1 MTFTATYP
9 KTEPLL
15 SIKDDGGLREGTRY
29 KIQKIVENKPK
40 ELVAEEQAMIME
52 IVNACLDVLEDAAQA
67 KAAGKEL
74 PSLVEERAAHEA
86 AAAKKA
92 EKLREEEE
100 KKKLQESME
109 EERMHNSL
117 VQDELKRRRERAKES
132 KRKSRALPEVITLS
146 EIDTSVNGYAPH
158 ETLAFEQPISLL
170 DINNNPTL
178 FQVVANKVCIRR
190 GPASKCFTV
199 RPILPQA
206 AGDVPTLILKQTDL
220 STVIKENTLKTQ
232 LQLIENE
239 LKSLK
244 IIRHRNVLRILDF
257 KVHKTVD
264 EDGESESGWTVSILS
279 EFAEKGSLQE
289 FLEIAGSM
297 GAEKVRSWTI
307 ELLEGLQ
314 FLHEKGIVHEDI
326 HTGNVLL
333 IRESNGEVRPKLA
346 DAGYQRKLQ
355 NLSGKKQP
363 IDTISVAKS
372 AYWLPPE
379 IANTNQ
385 SHYTQKTD
393 VWDFGILFLQMI
405 FGLTVIQKYSS
416 PMSLADSLILSDSLN
431 EIVLKMFKAD
441 PKKRPRAV
449 ELGPSEFLATDAPIL
464 EDDSSSA
471 PSRLGSVSSLLPIT
485 PRRQRHGSINIG
497 SPFSRSRYRED
508 FVEEGRLGKGGFG
521 EVVKA
526 RKRLDGQI
534 YAIKKITQKSSA
546 SLTEVLKEVRLLSQL
561 SHPSVVRKF
570 SYISTFAK
578 SGRDLVDVRPSN
590 PAVI

>member
-1 MTFTATYP
+1 
-9 KTEPLL
+9 
-15 SIKDDGGLREGTRY
+15 
-29 KIQKIVENKPK
+29 
-40 ELVAEEQAMIME
+40 VAEEQAMIME

-86 AAAKKA
+86 AAFKIA

-100 KKKLQESME
+100 KKKQQESLE
-109 EERMHNSL
+109 EERMQNSL

-146 EIDTSVNGYAPH
+146 SIDTSLIGQAHDELLV
-158 ETLAFEQPISLL
+158 FEQPISLL
-170 DINNNPTL
+170 DINNNPIL
-178 FQVVANKVCIRR
+178 FQVVANKFCIRR

-199 RPILPQA
+199 RPVVAQG
-206 AGDVPTLILKQTDL
+206 AGDVPILALKQTDL
-220 STVIKENTLKTQ
+220 STNIKENTLKIQ

-244 IIRHRNVLRILDF
+244 TIRHLNILKILDF
-257 KVHKTVD
+257 KVHRTVD

-289 FLEIAGSM
+289 FLEIAGSL
-297 GAEKVRSWTI
+297 GVEKVRSWTI

-326 HTGNVLL
+326 HPGNVLL
-333 IRESNGEVRPKLA
+333 VRESNGEVRPKLA
-346 DAGYQRKLQ
+346 DAGFQRKLQ
-355 NLSGKKQP
+355 NLSGKKHP
-363 IDTISVAKS
+363 TDTISVAKS

-379 IANTNQ
+379 IANTSQ
-385 SHYTQKTD
+385 PQYTQKTD

-416 PMSLADSLILSDSLN
+416 PISLVDSLSLSDSLN
-431 EIVLKMFKAD
+431 EIVNKMFKAD
-441 PKKRPRAV
+441 PKKRPRTV
-449 ELGPSEFLATDAPIL
+449 ELGPSEFLATDAPIF
-464 EDDSSSA
+464 EDDSSAA
-471 PSRLGSVSSLLPIT
+471 PSRFGSVSSLLPTI
-485 PRRQRHGSINIG
+485 PRRQRHDSMNSGG
-497 SPFSRSRYRED
+497 PFSRSRYRED

-570 SYISTFAK
+570 DFFLQELKPRILALRCTF
-578 SGRDLVDVRPSN
+578 N
-590 PAVI
+590 

>member
-1 MTFTATYP
+1 VTLTATYP

-15 SIKDDGGLREGTRY
+15 SIKDDSGLREGTRY
-29 KIQKIVENKPK
+29 KIQKIIETKPK
-40 ELVAEEQAMIME
+40 ELVVEEQAMIME

-86 AAAKKA
+86 AAAKIA
-92 EKLREEEE
+92 DKLREEEE
-100 KKKLQESME
+100 KKKQQESLE
-109 EERMHNSL
+109 EERMQNSL
-117 VQDELKRRRERAKES
+117 LQDELKRRRERVKES
-132 KRKSRALPEVITLS
+132 KRKSRALPEVITL
-146 EIDTSVNGYAPH
+146 TSMDMSISGQGPD
-158 ETLAFEQPISLL
+158 ETLVFEQPISLF
-170 DINNNPTL
+170 DINNNPSL
-178 FQVVANKVCIRR
+178 FQVVSNKVCIRR
-190 GPASKCFTV
+190 GPSSKCFTV
-199 RPILPQA
+199 RPVISQG
-206 AGDVPTLILKQTDL
+206 AGDVPILVLKQTDL
-220 STVIKENTLKTQ
+220 STGIKESIIKTQ
-232 LQLIENE
+232 IQSIENE
-239 LKSLK
+239 LKVLK
-244 IIRHRNVLRILDF
+244 TIRHQNILKVIDF
-257 KVHKTVD
+257 KVHKTID
-264 EDGESESGWTVSILS
+264 ENGESETDWTVSILS

-289 FLEIAGSM
+289 FLEIVGSL
-297 GAEKVRSWTI
+297 GVEKVRSWTI

-326 HTGNVLL
+326 HAGNVLL
-333 IRESNGEVRPKLA
+333 VRESNGEVRPKLA
-346 DAGYQRKLQ
+346 DAGYQKKLQ
-355 NLSGKKQP
+355 NLSVKKQP
-363 IDTISVAKS
+363 TDTLSVAKS

-379 IANTNQ
+379 IAANTSQ
-385 SHYTQKTD
+385 PSYTQKTD
-393 VWDFGILFLQMI
+393 VWDFGVLFLQMI

-416 PMSLADSLILSDSLN
+416 PSSLADSLALSDSLN

-464 EDDSSSA
+464 EDDSSEA
-471 PSRLGSVSSLLPIT
+471 PSRFGSISSLLPIT
-485 PRRQRHGSINIG
+485 PRRQRHDSMNTGG
-497 SPFSRSRYRED
+497 PFNRSRYRED

-570 SYISTFAK
+570 
-578 SGRDLVDVRPSN
+578 V
-590 PAVI
+590 

>member
-1 MTFTATYP
+1 
-9 KTEPLL
+9 
-15 SIKDDGGLREGTRY
+15 
-29 KIQKIVENKPK
+29 VETKPK
-40 ELVAEEQAMIME
+40 ELVVEEQAMIME

-86 AAAKKA
+86 AAAKVA

-100 KKKLQESME
+100 KKKQQESLE
-109 EERMHNSL
+109 EERMQNSL
-117 VQDELKRRRERAKES
+117 VEDELKRRRERAKES
-132 KRKSRALPEVITLS
+132 KRKSRALPEVITLAS
-146 EIDTSVNGYAPH
+146 MDTSLSGQGPH
-158 ETLAFEQPISLL
+158 ESLAFEQPISLL
-170 DINNNPTL
+170 DINNNPSL
-178 FQVVANKVCIRR
+178 FEVVSNKVCIRR
-190 GPASKCFTV
+190 GPSSKCFTV
-199 RPILPQA
+199 RPVVPQGAGEVPIL
-206 AGDVPTLILKQTDL
+206 VLKQTDL
-220 STVIKENTLKTQ
+220 STAIKETTIKTQ
-232 LQLIENE
+232 IQLIENE

-244 IIRHRNVLRILDF
+244 AIRHQNILKVIDF
-257 KVHKTVD
+257 KVHKTID
-264 EDGESESGWTVSILS
+264 ESGESETGWTVSILS
-279 EFAEKGSLQE
+279 EYAEKGSLQE
-289 FLEIAGSM
+289 FLEIVGSL
-297 GAEKVRSWTI
+297 GVEKVRSWTI

-326 HTGNVLL
+326 HAGNVLL
-333 IRESNGEVRPKLA
+333 VRESMGEVRPKLA

-379 IANTNQ
+379 IASNTSQPN
-385 SHYTQKTD
+385 YTQKTD

-405 FGLTVIQKYSS
+405 FGLTVVQKYSS
-416 PMSLADSLILSDSLN
+416 PISLADSLALSDSLN

-449 ELGPSEFLATDAPIL
+449 ELGPSEFLATDAPVL
-464 EDDSSSA
+464 EDDSSEA
-471 PSRLGSVSSLLPIT
+471 PSRFGSVSSLLPTT
-485 PRRQRHGSINIG
+485 PRRQRHDSMNIG
-497 SPFSRSRYRED
+497 GPFNRSRYRED

-570 SYISTFAK
+570 MSFSLLSIVEPEFTCFSAPEDD
-578 SGRDLVDVRPSN
+578 RR
-590 PAVI
+590 I